1 MYYSKTTVVFIS
13 MFFLV
18 RFFVVSVE
26 AKPVQP
32 NSARVSSTGGVG
44 VFYNDLWSIYNNV
57 GSLAEVTEMQAGIH
71 FQNPYFVDQLSTRAI
86 AAAIPFRKEGSFGIG
101 YSYFGY
107 HLYALQKTTIGYA
120 KKIHKVS
127 VGLQFHY
134 HVRHIPEEEKGR
146 GITVEAGTF
155 FPLSENLVFGF
166 SYDNVFNQ
174 SLFNETPYARI
185 KSGLGFKYTDRSIAG
200 IELEKE
206 SAHPFLL
213 KIGVE
218 HGVGE
223 MFFLRGGYQI
233 LTSVYAFGIGFSY
246 RFLCVD
252 LSFVSHE
259 RLGYSPYFS
268 AYYTKSNK

>member
-1 MYYSKTTVVFIS
+1 MYYSRTTVVSVSI
-13 MFFLV
+13 FFLV
-18 RFFVVSVE
+18 CFLVVSVE
-26 AKPVQP
+26 AQPVQP
-32 NSARVSSTGGVG
+32 NSARTSSTGGVS
-44 VFYNDLWSIYNNV
+44 VLYSDLWSIYNNV
-57 GSLAEVTEMQAGIH
+57 GSLAEVNDFQAGIH

-86 AAAIPFRKEGSFGIG
+86 AAAIPFREEGTFGIG
-101 YSYFGY
+101 YGYFGY
-107 HLYALQKTTIGYA
+107 HLYALQKTTFGYA

-134 HVRHIPEEEKGR
+134 HVRHVFEDEKKR

-166 SYDNVFNQ
+166 SYDNVLNQ

-185 KSGLGFKYTDRSIAG
+185 KSGLGFKYADGSIAG
-200 IELEKE
+200 IELEKG
-206 SAHPFLL
+206 SDHPFLL

-218 HGVGE
+218 HALGE
-223 MFFLRGGYQI
+223 MFFLRGGYQV

-246 RFLCVD
+246 RFFCVD